1 MSDDVN
7 ESMVN
12 DFVESEVLIDD
23 NGTELSSS
31 PFESQQQEQ
40 QQNNN
45 QQNNN
50 ANQAKNQNT
59 GTNNQN
65 QQQQSQPAADPF
77 DSQFFVQE
85 KNGNKTFDAAKAL
98 DFIQNR
104 NGYQTSQSLNQIF
117 QPQVAQTQ
125 AQQQA
130 PIQQPVDNRQPW
142 ERELEEE
149 QKLRESFLNPKMSWP
164 NHFQKALEL
173 GYQGD
178 SAIAY
183 ANEQVKNDA
192 EMEFRK
198 ASYERRYKAEQ
209 EAKQR
214 ADEERQAQEIA
225 PKSRINLA
233 KVASEFGGMEKVN
246 ALLFGVQ
253 QPDGKLAN
261 GYGIETINMLFDMAH
276 EGKQLPK
283 DVNELQKVYEKWWT
297 KFTSNEN
304 NLRYVVDR
312 AKDNLQR
319 QLFPSIVDHIN
330 SVKNQNGTRANM
342 ASQSPVSAI
351 NKGNPKGEPDAFD
364 RWMYGPN
371 APDTI

>member
-98 DFIQNR
+98 DFMQNR

-130 PIQQPVDNRQPW
+130 AIQQPVDNRQPW

-192 EMEFRK
+192 EDK
-198 ASYERRYKAEQ
+198 H
-209 EAKQR
+209 
-214 ADEERQAQEIA
+214 
-225 PKSRINLA
+225 
-233 KVASEFGGMEKVN
+233 
-246 ALLFGVQ
+246 
-253 QPDGKLAN
+253 
-261 GYGIETINMLFDMAH
+261 H
-276 EGKQLPK
+276 EP
-283 DVNELQKVYEKWWT
+283 E
-297 KFTSNEN
+297 
-304 NLRYVVDR
+304 
-312 AKDNLQR
+312 
-319 QLFPSIVDHIN
+319 
-330 SVKNQNGTRANM
+330 
-342 ASQSPVSAI
+342 
-351 NKGNPKGEPDAFD
+351 
-364 RWMYGPN
+364 
-371 APDTI
+371 